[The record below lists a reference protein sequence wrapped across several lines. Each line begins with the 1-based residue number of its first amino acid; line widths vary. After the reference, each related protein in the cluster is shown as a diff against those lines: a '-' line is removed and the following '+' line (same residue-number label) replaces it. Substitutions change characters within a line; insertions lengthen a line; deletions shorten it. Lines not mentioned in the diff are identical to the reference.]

1 LVKLVTL
8 PITSLEKFWTPVTT
22 EAANAEPGSWGSD
35 IPVPVGKCEVVET
48 GFGLADVTL
57 PR

>member
-1 LVKLVTL
+1 VKLVTL

-35 IPVPVGKCEVVET
+35 IPVPVGECEVVET